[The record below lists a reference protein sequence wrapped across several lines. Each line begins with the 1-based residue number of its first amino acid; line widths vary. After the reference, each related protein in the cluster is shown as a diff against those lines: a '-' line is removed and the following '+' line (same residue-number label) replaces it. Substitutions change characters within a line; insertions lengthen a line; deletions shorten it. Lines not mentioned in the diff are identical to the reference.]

1 MIEVLRIPVGLK
13 PFKALLPKV
22 DTMASRKVMFG
33 EESPFYP
40 EN

>member
-1 MIEVLRIPVGLK
+1 MIEALRIPVGLK

-22 DTMASRKVMFG
+22 DTMASRQVMF
-33 EESPFYP
+33 EKDSAFDS